1 MDLKDEKTACQLFY
15 GAFSV
20 CKATGFQTAVCAES
34 SQTRNLP
41 DDHMDHRD
49 FVFLLLKLN
58 KMFQK
63 KKKKKSLVDNIC
75 LIFPFFFLL

>member
-20 CKATGFQTAVCAES
+20 CKATGFQTAVCAEL

-41 DDHMDHRD
+41 DDHTD

-58 KMFQK
+58 KIFQK
-63 KKKKKSLVDNIC
+63 KKKKNSGW
-75 LIFPFFFLL
+75 